1 MKKLIAA
8 AMAAVLTLGV
18 QVTAFAAAVNTK
30 TSDITALT
38 GLPINENGKQVAAA
52 GDSIAPNQKI
62 YYLIPPEAAKYLN
75 DSKAFKLSVRKT
87 TNGKYVNSVKLV
99 EKKLLSSTGTNYY
112 VPAGAASINKADPAT
127 YRTYAANARNT
138 YLEIA
143 LKDTTSTDEFK
154 VELTASFTARK
165 ANVDKG
171 IAYAGGNLFF
181 GNTASGENKIN
192 PNDKLNLK
200 ISFYMAN
207 DSGSGDTTVTVGE
220 KGLIVKPDANS
231 NNEIVFESSDTFAT
245 LTFKASDDP
254 KKFYAK
260 LTTKWPAALLAKF
273 RNTDAVIRAFSPATI
288 DSSSRATLALNNPFD
303 EDVDPDDVC
312 IYALNSKGV
321 LVNATSSFTYN
332 DDDDTFETKT
342 RTLTTYIIS
351 DVKVRI

>member
-1 MKKLIAA
+1 MKKLIAV
-8 AMAAVLTLGV
+8 AMAAVLALGV

-62 YYLIPPEAAKYLN
+62 YYLLPPDAAKYLN

-87 TNGKYVNSVKLV
+87 TNGKYINSIKLV
-99 EKKLLSSTGTNYY
+99 EKKLLSGTGTNYY
-112 VPAGAASINKADPAT
+112 VPAGAAAITADPAT
-127 YRTYAANARNT
+127 YKTYAANARNT
-138 YLEIA
+138 YLEIS
-143 LKDTTSTDEFK
+143 LKDTTSMDEFK

-165 ANVDKG
+165 ANASTG
-171 IAYAGGNLFF
+171 IQYAGGSMFF
-181 GNTASGENKIN
+181 GNTAVGENKIN

-207 DSGSGDTTVTVGE
+207 ASDSGDTSITVGA
-220 KGLIVKPDANS
+220 KGVVVKPDSNS

-245 LTFKASDDP
+245 LTFKANNDP
-254 KKFYAK
+254 DKFYAK
-260 LTTKWPAALLAKF
+260 LSTKWPAALLAKF
-273 RNTDAVIRAFSPATI
+273 RNTDAVIRVFSPATI
-288 DSSSRATLALNNPFD
+288 DASSRATLALNNPFD
-303 EDVDPDDVC
+303 EDVDPEDVY
-312 IYALNSKGV
+312 IYSLNSKGV
-321 LVNATSSFTYN
+321 LVNSTKNFTYN
-332 DDDDTFETKT
+332 DDDETFETKT

>member
-8 AMAAVLTLGV
+8 AMAAVLALGV
-18 QVTAFAAAVNTK
+18 QVTAFATAVNTK

-62 YYLIPPEAAKYLN
+62 YYLLPPEAAKYLN

-99 EKKLLSSTGTNYY
+99 EKKLLSSSGTNYY
-112 VPAGAASINKADPAT
+112 VPAGSGAITTDPAT
-127 YRTYAANARNT
+127 YKTYAANARNT
-138 YLEIA
+138 YLEVD

-165 ANVDKG
+165 ANAGTG
-171 IAYAGGNLFF
+171 IQYAGGATQFF

-207 DSGSGDTTVTVGE
+207 ASDSGDTTVTVGE

-260 LTTKWPAALLAKF
+260 LATKWPAALLAKF
-273 RNTDAVIRAFSPATI
+273 RNTDAVIRAFSPATV

-303 EDVDPDDVC
+303 EDVDPEDVY
-312 IYALNSKGV
+312 IYSLNSKGV

-351 DVKVRI
+351 DVKVKI